1 MTSRRLLG
9 WLVLKRTGVVALLVI
24 VALVPQL
31 FTPFVAS
38 QIGVQTLVIGIAAAS
53 LIFLNADV
61 GMVSLSQTALF
72 GIASYATAEL
82 AVVHGTDT
90 WTAALA
96 AVGITT
102 VVGLL
107 LGAIISRTEG
117 IYFLMITLAFAVIT
131 FYFFSQVTAFGSHEG
146 INGVEP
152 PALLGHPFVDPAGM
166 FYAALVCSVLVYLL
180 IRYVRRTP
188 FGYALQGV
196 RDEPVRMRT
205 LGFNVPLLRA
215 LGFGLGAFV
224 ASIAG
229 VLFVW
234 FNSNISPGG
243 IDITRTIDLLTVAV
257 IGGLGRLEG
266 AWIGALL
273 FTIVETYSP
282 AYTDRFETLVGLV
295 FLAVVLQSPG
305 GLAGILARIDRVV
318 RRRLGEPTEAAAA
331 G

>member
-1 MTSRRLLG
+1 MKTGRLRAWLIVKRGGLLG
-9 WLVLKRTGVVALLVI
+9 VLIV
-24 VALVPQL
+24 VALVPQI

-72 GIASYATAEL
+72 GIGSYATAEL
-82 AVVHGTDT
+82 AVVHGMDP
-90 WTAALA
+90 WMAALA
-96 AVGITT
+96 AVGITA

-117 IYFLMITLAFAVIT
+117 IYFLMITLAFAVIA

-152 PALLGHPFVDPAGM
+152 PPLLGHPFVDPTGM
-166 FYAALVCSVLVYLL
+166 FYAALVCSVAVYLL
-180 IRYVRRTP
+180 IWYVRRTP

-224 ASIAG
+224 AAVAG

-273 FTIVETYSP
+273 FTVVETYSP
-282 AYTDRFETLVGLV
+282 AYTDRFETLIGLV
-295 FLAVVLQSPG
+295 FLAVVLVSPG
-305 GLAGILARIDRVV
+305 GLAGILAWIDRMV
-318 RRRLGEPTEAAAA
+318 RRRLGEPAEAAAST
-331 G
+331 